1 MTIPTTA
8 ELASRL
14 NTAHDDSRVNSGE
27 SGVFPTGDFISDEPP
42 LESSLHLQQMLLLIS
57 CLEWLWQD
65 RDDYFV
71 AGNLTVYYSDRQL
84 KSEKFRGPDFFVVLG
99 TEQKPRNSWVVWQEG
114 GKYPNLIVELLSDST
129 ANTDRETKKAIYQ
142 DAFRTPEY
150 FWFDPKTLE
159 FAGFELVDSEY
170 MPIQPTAEGR
180 LWSKQLQLF
189 LGVQDDQLRYFLPDG
204 ALVPT
209 PEEAAKLAQAQA
221 AEAQVKVEV
230 AEQEAAI
237 SQAKAEQLAQ
247 KLRELGVEP
256 DSL

>member
-1 MTIPTTA
+1 MTMPA
-8 ELASRL
+8 ELASPL
-14 NTAHDDSRVNSGE
+14 ATAHDDSRLMAGE

-65 RDDYFV
+65 RNDYFI

-99 TEQKPRNSWVVWQEG
+99 TEKKPRNSWVVWQEG

-159 FAGFELVDSEY
+159 FAGFELVDSQY
-170 MPIQPTAEGR
+170 VPIEPTVEGR

-189 LGVQDDQLRYFLPDG
+189 LGIQDEQLRYFLPDG

-209 PEEAAKLAQAQA
+209 PEESAKLAQA
-221 AEAQVKVEV
+221 KMEV

-237 SQAKAEQLAQ
+237 AKAKAEQLAQ
-247 KLRELGVEP
+247 KLRELGVDP
-256 DSL
+256 DSLSPETQQC